1 MSGHELKAVARRLLR
16 DNSPKVFFVSLMFI
30 IIVTVMS
37 TLQQRLP
44 GFLGAYEQYVEQM
57 ATGEIQD
64 LGKILSYYKPG
75 GVPFAIVLWLLM
87 PIVDAGY
94 KSYCL
99 KISRGQKGEFVDI
112 FNGFLF
118 FGKAILLNIVV
129 NVLVL
134 LWSLLFIFPGIA
146 AYYRY
151 RQAFYILVDDPGKG
165 VMQCIRESKRM
176 MQKRKLELFLIDLSF
191 AGWYILNTIIILVA
205 PVPFLLP
212 IISIWLTPY
221 FNMTCAAYYN
231 RLINDLVV

>member
-1 MSGHELKAVARRLLR
+1 MSGYELKAVARRLLR
-16 DNSPKVFFVSLMFI
+16 DNSPKIFLISLVFI

-37 TLQQRLP
+37 TLEQRLP
-44 GFLGAYEQYVEQM
+44 GILGAYEQYLEQM

-75 GVPFAIVLWLLM
+75 GVPFAIVLWLLS
-87 PIVDAGY
+87 PIIDAGY

-118 FGKAILLNIVV
+118 FGKAILLNIIT
-129 NVLVL
+129 NVLIL
-134 LWSLLFIFPGIA
+134 LWSLLFIIPGIA

-151 RQAFYILVDDPGKG
+151 RQAFYILIDDPGKG

-191 AGWYILNTIIILVA
+191 IGWYILNTIIILLA

-221 FNMTCAAYYN
+221 FNMTCSVYYN